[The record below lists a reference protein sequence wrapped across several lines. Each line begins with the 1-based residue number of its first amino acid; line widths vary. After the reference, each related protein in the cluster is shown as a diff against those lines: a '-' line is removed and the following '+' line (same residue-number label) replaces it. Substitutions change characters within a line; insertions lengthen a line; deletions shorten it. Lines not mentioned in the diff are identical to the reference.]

1 MSNYSPKLPL
11 KVDSSNGFSNNQTIS
26 EVALQNLKML
36 ILTSP
41 GERIM
46 DPNFGV
52 GMRNYVFEQNNLS
65 TYASIRAKIRKQ
77 VQEYLPYID
86 IVDVLFETEQNN
98 NEIISNQV
106 LIKIRFIITPTG
118 SEEVLEIS
126 PERLRAKRSR
136 SGVRI
141 SFTNVAAMMTFTI
154 KMASSG

>member
-1 MSNYSPKLPL
+1 MTNYSPKLPL

-36 ILTSP
+36 VLTSP

-86 IVDVLFETEQNN
+86 ILDILFETEQDS

-126 PERLRAKRSR
+126 A
-136 SGVRI
+136 
-141 SFTNVAAMMTFTI
+141 
-154 KMASSG
+154 

>member
-1 MSNYSPKLPL
+1 MTNYSPKLPL
-11 KVDSSNGFSNNQTIS
+11 KVDSSNGFSNNQTIG

-52 GMRNYVFEQNNLS
+52 GMRNYIFEQNNLS

-126 PERLRAKRSR
+126 A
-136 SGVRI
+136 
-141 SFTNVAAMMTFTI
+141 
-154 KMASSG
+154 

>member
-36 ILTSP
+36 VLTSP

-65 TYASIRAKIRKQ
+65 TYASIREKIRKQ

-126 PERLRAKRSR
+126 A
-136 SGVRI
+136 
-141 SFTNVAAMMTFTI
+141 
-154 KMASSG
+154 